1 MTGRLWIAALLVA
14 LSMAC
19 GESAA
24 PAPPVP
30 VQESVVVVPAAQN
43 DPDALPYLVS
53 LQLDP
58 TTIYEFGEYRGVQ
71 SLESNILESDVIA
84 RVSYLRKQ
92 SSSVLRPDTSY
103 YAWTAMLEF
112 RFTVHEYLK
121 GTGPAEIGGIVYMT
135 FETETQA
142 RLAAARIGAAHDS
155 RWDSREA
162 IVFLYSPSVE
172 DVPGGAA
179 LPTTSDQ
186 YLFGRMIE
194 LTTQKSGEAY
204 SVASAHRKLWLPAAE
219 TPSQGA
225 SGAQGSAQTP
235 DDKLFLLDAP
245 AHAGASGAVPAH
257 AGASGT
263 VRVTLPTIS
272 QGSMK
277 SKITALEAEAN
288 KGGTPEYRKCVEIS
302 YRYENN
308 LRRRAELEGPFPHVR
323 YTSDIGSGL
332 PAGTLVRDIGDE
344 SAPSE
349 SEVGLSWFKG
359 PDKDLVT
366 DMNVDFTPYDGGTV
380 RYRRRVVTTRPLPAG
395 EYAPNPGGTWH
406 GGVVCARYPAIAD
419 NYWVIEITVTAPA
432 GTLHEAFFDPV
443 AIGAAVGADGANGV
457 LKPAAFTVGGASATI
472 TSLEWESGGVTM
484 ELDPSASLAG
494 HAVDFIA
501 LDGSVSLTLSFD
513 DATQSGGALTWSV
526 AAQPWNA
533 GDLLMLRIRSANVI
547 ITPPTATPTPNT
559 PLPTAT
565 PPAVSNL
572 VATASTMSVR
582 LTWDD
587 LDGATKYRV
596 EHRLSTSTGS
606 WTPVDTTANVRNVAN
621 LTPETSYAFRIRA
634 YGDGTTYKAAW
645 GAEAATTASTVG
657 IVTLAKP
664 PAPGGL
670 SASSSGE
677 NSVSVSW
684 TALTGADKYEVQ
696 YRQGSSGNWSTY
708 KNDIT
713 GTSPTVS
720 GLQCDTGY
728 QFSVRAYGDDVTYRA
743 DWGAWAT
750 TTASTGLCKPPGPGG
765 LSASAPGENSVSVSW
780 TALTGADKYEVQYR
794 QGSSGNWS
802 TYKND
807 ITGTSPTVSG
817 LQCDTGYQFRVRA
830 YGDGVTYRADWGAW
844 SSASSDARTSTCPT
858 PTPTPT
864 PGSGGPSPAPSGT
877 LSASPEKIAVG
888 QTTTIT
894 ATWNNVASTPKL
906 SFGPQLAE
914 RCAGIQGQ
922 GVQGRSV
929 LDTELVAKATQT
941 LTGCTAGTVTVKL
954 LDGSTEL
961 DAVTVA
967 VVAKPSIQATR
978 RIGYRWFN
986 IGWTAARP
994 YTSFAIEWRNE
1005 GEGESDWSELVQSG
1019 QSGARAIMSG
1029 MAAAIRGLPHED
1041 KRIEIRVIARGSGGL
1056 EGRSDTLRYAR
1067 DTQPA
1072 ARGHLPDH
1080 TMRYRD
1086 TISSSGVNATLAGW
1100 IKPQLW
1106 SAASAWADLVPE
1118 LDLEAC
1124 STTCARNEDKDIF
1137 WIEID
1142 IDCNHRAAC
1151 VKGLPAFNL
1160 GLELEGKIVGSGLR
1174 MVFVPEGTLLTAHKW
1189 TTDPSLDRED
1199 TLDGWRYYWVDRVVV
1214 HEFGHT
1220 FGLADRGEA
1229 LGGNPHYDPN
1239 YRGIMGD

>member
-1 MTGRLWIAALLVA
+1 M
-14 LSMAC
+14 
-19 GESAA
+19 
-24 PAPPVP
+24 
-30 VQESVVVVPAAQN
+30 
-43 DPDALPYLVS
+43 
-53 LQLDP
+53 
-58 TTIYEFGEYRGVQ
+58 
-71 SLESNILESDVIA
+71 
-84 RVSYLRKQ
+84 
-92 SSSVLRPDTSY
+92 
-103 YAWTAMLEF
+103 
-112 RFTVHEYLK
+112 
-121 GTGPAEIGGIVYMT
+121 
-135 FETETQA
+135 
-142 RLAAARIGAAHDS
+142 
-155 RWDSREA
+155 
-162 IVFLYSPSVE
+162 
-172 DVPGGAA
+172 
-179 LPTTSDQ
+179 
-186 YLFGRMIE
+186 
-194 LTTQKSGEAY
+194 
-204 SVASAHRKLWLPAAE
+204 
-219 TPSQGA
+219 
-225 SGAQGSAQTP
+225 
-235 DDKLFLLDAP
+235 
-245 AHAGASGAVPAH
+245 
-257 AGASGT
+257 
-263 VRVTLPTIS
+263 
-272 QGSMK
+272 
-277 SKITALEAEAN
+277 
-288 KGGTPEYRKCVEIS
+288 
-302 YRYENN
+302 
-308 LRRRAELEGPFPHVR
+308 
-323 YTSDIGSGL
+323 
-332 PAGTLVRDIGDE
+332 
-344 SAPSE
+344 
-349 SEVGLSWFKG
+349 
-359 PDKDLVT
+359 
-366 DMNVDFTPYDGGTV
+366 
-380 RYRRRVVTTRPLPAG
+380 
-395 EYAPNPGGTWH
+395 
-406 GGVVCARYPAIAD
+406 
-419 NYWVIEITVTAPA
+419 
-432 GTLHEAFFDPV
+432 
-443 AIGAAVGADGANGV
+443 
-457 LKPAAFTVGGASATI
+457 
-472 TSLEWESGGVTM
+472 
-484 ELDPSASLAG
+484 
-494 HAVDFIA
+494 
-501 LDGSVSLTLSFD
+501 
-513 DATQSGGALTWSV
+513 
-526 AAQPWNA
+526 
-533 GDLLMLRIRSANVI
+533 
-547 ITPPTATPTPNT
+547 
-559 PLPTAT
+559 
-565 PPAVSNL
+565 
-572 VATASTMSVR
+572 
-582 LTWDD
+582 
-587 LDGATKYRV
+587 
-596 EHRLSTSTGS
+596 
-606 WTPVDTTANVRNVAN
+606 DTTANVRNVAN

-728 QFSVRAYGDDVTYRA
+728 QFRVRAYGDGVSYLA

-794 QGSSGNWS
+794 QGSSGNWT
-802 TYKND
+802 TYNND
-807 ITGTSPTVSG
+807 ITGTSRIVDG
-817 LQCDTGYQFRVRA
+817 LRCDTGYQFRVRA

-844 SSASSDARTSTCPT
+844 SSASSDVRTSTCPT

-877 LSASPEKIAVG
+877 LSASPAKIAVG

-894 ATWNNVASTPKL
+894 ATWNNVASTPRL

-967 VVAKPSIQATR
+967 VVAKPSIQTTR

-1005 GEGESDWSELVQSG
+1005 GEGESDWSTLPTVG

-1080 TMRYRD
+1080 TMVYID
-1086 TISSSGVNATLAGW
+1086 VMPTSTSDADFELAGW
-1100 IKPQLW
+1100 IRNEMS

-1124 STTCARNEDKDIF
+1124 STECDRNEDEEF
-1137 WIEID
+1137 FSIEIGTSYYE
-1142 IDCNHRAAC
+1142 CPLRLLRRLRQGPAAHQI
-1151 VKGLPAFNL
+1151 GIGAGGQDSREPA
-1160 GLELEGKIVGSGLR
+1160 
-1174 MVFVPEGTLLTAHKW
+1174 
-1189 TTDPSLDRED
+1189 
-1199 TLDGWRYYWVDRVVV
+1199 
-1214 HEFGHT
+1214 
-1220 FGLADRGEA
+1220 
-1229 LGGNPHYDPN
+1229 
-1239 YRGIMGD
+1239 

>member
-1 MTGRLWIAALLVA
+1 M
-14 LSMAC
+14 
-19 GESAA
+19 
-24 PAPPVP
+24 
-30 VQESVVVVPAAQN
+30 
-43 DPDALPYLVS
+43 
-53 LQLDP
+53 
-58 TTIYEFGEYRGVQ
+58 
-71 SLESNILESDVIA
+71 
-84 RVSYLRKQ
+84 
-92 SSSVLRPDTSY
+92 
-103 YAWTAMLEF
+103 
-112 RFTVHEYLK
+112 
-121 GTGPAEIGGIVYMT
+121 
-135 FETETQA
+135 
-142 RLAAARIGAAHDS
+142 
-155 RWDSREA
+155 
-162 IVFLYSPSVE
+162 
-172 DVPGGAA
+172 
-179 LPTTSDQ
+179 
-186 YLFGRMIE
+186 
-194 LTTQKSGEAY
+194 
-204 SVASAHRKLWLPAAE
+204 
-219 TPSQGA
+219 
-225 SGAQGSAQTP
+225 
-235 DDKLFLLDAP
+235 
-245 AHAGASGAVPAH
+245 
-257 AGASGT
+257 
-263 VRVTLPTIS
+263 
-272 QGSMK
+272 
-277 SKITALEAEAN
+277 
-288 KGGTPEYRKCVEIS
+288 
-302 YRYENN
+302 
-308 LRRRAELEGPFPHVR
+308 
-323 YTSDIGSGL
+323 
-332 PAGTLVRDIGDE
+332 
-344 SAPSE
+344 
-349 SEVGLSWFKG
+349 
-359 PDKDLVT
+359 
-366 DMNVDFTPYDGGTV
+366 
-380 RYRRRVVTTRPLPAG
+380 
-395 EYAPNPGGTWH
+395 
-406 GGVVCARYPAIAD
+406 
-419 NYWVIEITVTAPA
+419 
-432 GTLHEAFFDPV
+432 
-443 AIGAAVGADGANGV
+443 
-457 LKPAAFTVGGASATI
+457 
-472 TSLEWESGGVTM
+472 
-484 ELDPSASLAG
+484 
-494 HAVDFIA
+494 
-501 LDGSVSLTLSFD
+501 
-513 DATQSGGALTWSV
+513 
-526 AAQPWNA
+526 
-533 GDLLMLRIRSANVI
+533 
-547 ITPPTATPTPNT
+547 
-559 PLPTAT
+559 
-565 PPAVSNL
+565 
-572 VATASTMSVR
+572 
-582 LTWDD
+582 
-587 LDGATKYRV
+587 
-596 EHRLSTSTGS
+596 
-606 WTPVDTTANVRNVAN
+606 
-621 LTPETSYAFRIRA
+621 
-634 YGDGTTYKAAW
+634 
-645 GAEAATTASTVG
+645 G

-728 QFSVRAYGDDVTYRA
+728 QFRVRAYGDGVTYRT

-844 SSASSDARTSTCPT
+844 SSASSDVRTSTCPT
-858 PTPTPT
+858 PTPTP
-864 PGSGGPSPAPSGT
+864 SNPSGS
-877 LSASPEKIAVG
+877 LAASPMKIAVG

-894 ATWNNVASTPKL
+894 ATWNTVASTPKL

-1080 TMRYRD
+1080 TMVYID
-1086 TISSSGVNATLAGW
+1086 VMPTSTSDADFELAGW
-1100 IKPQLW
+1100 IRNEMS
-1106 SAASAWADLVPE
+1106 SAATAWADLVPE

-1124 STTCARNEDKDIF
+1124 STECDRNKDGEVF
-1137 WIEID
+1137 TIEIGAG
-1142 IDCNHRAAC
+1142 CGVWPAC

-1160 GLELEGKIVGSGLR
+1160 GLELEGRIVGSGLR
-1174 MVFVPEGTLLTAHKW
+1174 MVFVPEGTAYTAHAW

-1199 TLDGWRYYWVDRVVV
+1199 TPDRKRIYFWVDRVVV

-1220 FGLADRGEA
+1220 FGLADRDPDGTH
-1229 LGGNPHYDPN
+1229 PDPN
-1239 YRGIMGD
+1239 YRGIMNRLTGDKGIKPDDRAALWAIYGTHTRNHGW